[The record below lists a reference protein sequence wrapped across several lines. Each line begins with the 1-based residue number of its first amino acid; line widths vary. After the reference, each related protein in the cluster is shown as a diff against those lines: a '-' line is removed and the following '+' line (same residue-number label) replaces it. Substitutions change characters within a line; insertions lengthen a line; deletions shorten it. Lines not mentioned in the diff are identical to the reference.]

1 MIHYPYL
8 IVGGGMS
15 AASAIEGIRSLD
27 DKGRIGLISAE
38 RVPPYDRPPLSKGLW
53 KDQSPPDIKRLTDTS
68 DVQLHL
74 DSKVVSLDKKNREVV
89 DDSDQVYHYDKLLLA
104 TGGTPRRLPKAP
116 EGVIYYR
123 TIEDYDRLRSYTGCG
138 LSFAVV
144 GGGFIGA
151 EIAAV
156 LAQQKENVTLI
167 FPEAGIG
174 ANRFP
179 PALASFLNE
188 YYTRQGVRVLAVQK
202 VTGLVEHGQQTA
214 LHLDPGLPLNVD
226 VVVAGLGI
234 EPNVDLA
241 EQAGLELENGIV
253 VDETLQTSHPG
264 IYAAGDVAAFYS
276 PALKKRRRVEHAD
289 NANAMGHLAGRNLAG
304 TTEAYTHLPYFYSDL
319 FEMGYEAVGETDS
332 RLEIV
337 TAWEEPNHKGT
348 IYYLRDERVCGVLL
362 WNVWDQV
369 EAATHLIEEGAP
381 FSRNTA
387 SHVLVD

>member
-1 MIHYPYL
+1 M
-8 IVGGGMS
+8 
-15 AASAIEGIRSLD
+15 
-27 DKGRIGLISAE
+27 
-38 RVPPYDRPPLSKGLW
+38 DR
-53 KDQSPPDIKRLTDTS
+53 
-68 DVQLHL
+68 
-74 DSKVVSLDKKNREVV
+74 KVVSLDKKNREVV

-156 LAQQKENVTLI
+156 LAKQKENVTLI

-179 PALASFLNE
+179 PTLASFLNE

-214 LHLDPGLPLNVD
+214 PPSRSGAPIERRRGRSGTRYRTERRSGRASRSGTGERHRRRRDPADQPSGHLCRG
-226 VVVAGLGI
+226 
-234 EPNVDLA
+234 
-241 EQAGLELENGIV
+241 
-253 VDETLQTSHPG
+253 
-264 IYAAGDVAAFYS
+264 
-276 PALKKRRRVEHAD
+276 RRSGFLLTRTEEKGRVEHAD
-289 NANAMGHLAGRNLAG
+289 NANAMGYQAGRNLAG

-337 TAWEEPNHKGT
+337 TAWEEPNQKGT
-348 IYYLRDERVCGVLL
+348 VYYLRDERVCGVLL

-369 EAATHLIEEGAP
+369 EAATHLIEEGCLFP
-381 FSRNTA
+381 GIPLVPCWWISRSLTEGGTEP
-387 SHVLVD
+387 STLFLVRSGIRGG